1 MLPLFIPLT
10 VTVLVAQLCPML
22 CDPVDYS
29 SPPLL
34 SMEFSWQEYW
44 SYFPYPSPG
53 HLPDPGIK
61 LKSLTSPALAGGFFT
76 IFTTRATWEA
86 SEISI
91 MKKIKWSGMTVIEAG
106 KGGQHSVLISV

>member
-10 VTVLVAQLCPML
+10 VTVLVAQLCPIL

-44 SYFPYPSPG
+44 SEFPYPSPG
-53 HLPDPGIK
+53 HLPDPGIE
-61 LKSLTSPALAGGFFT
+61 LRSPAFQTNSLL
-76 IFTTRATWEA
+76 
-86 SEISI
+86 SETPGLHFL
-91 MKKIKWSGMTVIEAG
+91 KF
-106 KGGQHSVLISV
+106 